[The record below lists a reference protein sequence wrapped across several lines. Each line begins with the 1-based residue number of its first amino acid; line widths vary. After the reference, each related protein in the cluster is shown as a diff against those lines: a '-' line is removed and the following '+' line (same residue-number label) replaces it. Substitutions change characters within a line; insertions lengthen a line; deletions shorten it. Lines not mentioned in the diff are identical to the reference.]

1 MSIKHH
7 HQHQQSRPMYYK
19 VALVQQ
25 SLISSSLPHQ
35 HQHQQR
41 STCGLWNSL
50 ACKTTW
56 WIINISFMN
65 MIWIIIY
72 LQTCSQSLIQYE
84 VLVNTGGGGFPWQ
97 WQKPVKHILY
107 IIREEN
113 MHQFIMLAVS
123 YNTSKYMYLYISSCC
138 FKAFGQTRR
147 DAILNYWSLG
157 CF

>member
-1 MSIKHH
+1 MSMNIITNINRVDQCITKLHWFNKASSPH
-7 HQHQQSRPMYYK
+7 LCHINININKEVH
-19 VALVQQ
+19 VELL
-25 SLISSSLPHQ
+25 SLQ
-35 HQHQQR
+35 
-41 STCGLWNSL
+41 
-50 ACKTTW
+50 CKTLG

-72 LQTCSQSLIQYE
+72 LQTFSESLIQYD
-84 VLVNTGGGGFPWQ
+84 VPVNTSGGGYPWQ

-123 YNTSKYMYLYISSCC
+123 YNTSQYIYLYISSCC